1 MIQRILTD
9 FESYDEG
16 DTLTDANSLYSLA
29 IYSEVSIFDVGD
41 GSVEPTPAAF
51 FELAGAVPSDTATV
65 TGQVSVID
73 PDEGEALIVEST
85 VVGTYGSLSI
95 LEDGSW
101 TYTLDTTN
109 ATIAALLVGE
119 RETDTLVIESLDG
132 TTAELVI
139 TITGTI
145 VVNTGANNVAVIIDT
160 TDDTGELRYALG
172 DNGPLAQGRV
182 EAKVKGLDDELGS
195 GDAFITL
202 FNSATNNAGA
212 ILDFRIKDDS
222 FEVRSPSGVDVSAG
236 TVLLDQFMNVVLT
249 WEYPNGDLTVNPV
262 VNIEVDGMLL
272 TPNGITPDN
281 SSTGGVTH
289 VSFRFGDNG
298 GVRPA
303 TATFT
308 IDDFFIFSDVAGTTE
323 VFSDDFE
330 SYADG
335 DSLDTDN
342 SASPYNS
349 SSSEATVLTIEAVG
363 GPGTEGNKLA
373 EIRDTTDDTG
383 ELRYALG
390 DDGPLAQGRFEV
402 AVKRLD
408 DDLGNGDAFV
418 TLFNSATNNSGAIV
432 DLRIRD
438 DSFGIRS
445 PDAVDTSAATVVLDQ
460 FMNIVMT
467 WEYPGGDLTVSPLV
481 TVSVDGVRFTTDGF
495 TPTSDST
502 GGVTHLSIRF
512 GDNSGIREA
521 TGVVSVDNLNVY
533 SDTAGTTS
541 VFSDDF
547 EAYAEG
553 DSLDTDNSASPYN
566 SSSADVIVGIE

>member
-182 EAKVKGLDDELGS
+182 EAKVK
-195 GDAFITL
+195 
-202 FNSATNNAGA
+202 
-212 ILDFRIKDDS
+212 
-222 FEVRSPSGVDVSAG
+222 
-236 TVLLDQFMNVVLT
+236 
-249 WEYPNGDLTVNPV
+249 
-262 VNIEVDGMLL
+262 
-272 TPNGITPDN
+272 
-281 SSTGGVTH
+281 
-289 VSFRFGDNG
+289 
-298 GVRPA
+298 
-303 TATFT
+303 
-308 IDDFFIFSDVAGTTE
+308 
-323 VFSDDFE
+323 
-330 SYADG
+330 
-335 DSLDTDN
+335 
-342 SASPYNS
+342 
-349 SSSEATVLTIEAVG
+349 
-363 GPGTEGNKLA
+363 
-373 EIRDTTDDTG
+373 
-383 ELRYALG
+383 
-390 DDGPLAQGRFEV
+390 
-402 AVKRLD
+402 RLD
-408 DDLGNGDAFV
+408 DN
-418 TLFNSATNNSGAIV
+418 AI
-432 DLRIRD
+432 
-438 DSFGIRS
+438 
-445 PDAVDTSAATVVLDQ
+445 
-460 FMNIVMT
+460 
-467 WEYPGGDLTVSPLV
+467 
-481 TVSVDGVRFTTDGF
+481 
-495 TPTSDST
+495 
-502 GGVTHLSIRF
+502 
-512 GDNSGIREA
+512 
-521 TGVVSVDNLNVY
+521 
-533 SDTAGTTS
+533 
-541 VFSDDF
+541 
-547 EAYAEG
+547 
-553 DSLDTDNSASPYN
+553 
-566 SSSADVIVGIE
+566 